1 MAPHRR
7 GACPGLTTP
16 MLTGDGLLV
25 RLQPTDSI
33 AVGAFEKLC
42 EAARHHGNGT
52 IEISARGSLQVRG
65 LSAQS
70 ASAFADAIGALG
82 IPAADGLS
90 VTTDPLADDPAVLI
104 DATGLA
110 NTLRRRIAQARLSV
124 GVPFGEI
131 ERHRAAVSVCS
142 LPPCGGGLG
151 RGVVAGDSSPTP
163 TPNASPQGGGEFIL
177 SNALA
182 PKVCVVVDGGG
193 RLHLDALAADVRLR
207 AFGSREAPRLHVS
220 VGGDAAAAM
229 SLGSIALKQAPHLA
243 LRLLRVIASHG
254 GNARAA
260 DILHID
266 GGEPFRAAVAG
277 QVEPAPELPRRGP
290 TDVIG
295 SHPLRDG
302 SVALGVALAFGHAH
316 ADALAQLACDA
327 REHGVHSIRLVPG
340 RALLLLPVAPENAAA
355 LSGEAAQL
363 GFVVRCD
370 DPRRR
375 IVACPGKPACAS
387 GWIPARAI
395 AAEIAQHLSPVGAT
409 VHISGCAKGCA
420 HPRAAELT
428 LVGSER
434 GCGIIHHGSARDVP
448 GTCVGSGDI
457 VSAII
462 ACEGEAAHV

>member
-33 AVGAFEKLC
+33 ALGAFEKLC
-42 EAARHHGNGT
+42 EDARHHGNGT

-82 IPAADGLS
+82 VPAADGLS
-90 VTTDPLADDPAVLI
+90 VTTDALRDDPDRLIDGDGLAD
-104 DATGLA
+104 
-110 NTLRRRIAQARLSV
+110 TLRDAIAQAST
-124 GVPFGEI
+124 
-131 ERHRAAVSVCS
+131 
-142 LPPCGGGLG
+142 
-151 RGVVAGDSSPTP
+151 RGQCA
-163 TPNASPQGGGEFIL
+163 L
-177 SNALA
+177 SNALG

-229 SLGSIALKQAPHLA
+229 PIGSIALKQAPHLV

-254 GNARAA
+254 RNARVA

-266 GGEPFRAAVAG
+266 GGDLFRAAVAG
-277 QVEPAPELPRRGP
+277 QVEPAPELPRRAP
-290 TDVIG
+290 ADVIG

-302 SVALGVALAFGHAH
+302 CVALGIALAFGHAH

-355 LSGEAAQL
+355 LSDEAAQL

-448 GTCVGSGDI
+448 GTYVGSGDI